1 MCTPEETS
9 LLQAEE
15 TFLALLGRINTLV
28 FQPLLLA
35 EEPSNSKDQEC
46 MRLLLQLS
54 EQYQHLW
61 DLTQASLQTLRQRL
75 NCPTTV
81 SLHTLHLLHSPD
93 LFLEAYQQYFV
104 IYSSCMAVQ
113 TFQKATRKKSEFW
126 RSQRKAL
133 KQFLT
138 SVTLETSGAAGLPHI
153 LCQPLTDHVQQ
164 YVLILLRLGDA
175 VDEHHSARELIIQ
188 AADRFVTLQS
198 FIRQVLDEA
207 LATHSLWEMLGNRL
221 VDALC
226 MADRRL
232 LLDSQEVP
240 VVANPVRADRVLLFN
255 DVLVLL
261 QGHSFQ
267 TFNLKL
273 VWMDA
278 RLDNKQIS
286 SRYGFHVITPEEE
299 FFLSAKDAQGK
310 ACWLSK
316 VSQAICQVLS
326 GRRDIPVLEQ
336 HQNQERVEPPTSRYC
351 LYTFRTEDRLR
362 LATYDGNWSWGKPH
376 GKYANE
382 SVYKGYFRDNMRQGF
397 GVLESSPQAP
407 QPFKFIGHWDRDKK
421 NGYGVWEDKD
431 RGERY
436 IGMWQADHRHGQ
448 GIVVT
453 QSGICYQRTFHA
465 DKMVG
470 PGILLLEDDSL
481 YEGSFTRDLAYIGKG
496 KITFPNGYFLKASF
510 STGVGKGF
518 HTQGVLETTAHP
530 LDPTHT
536 CKRQLGLDAFPVES
550 RWQGIYQQF
559 REFIYSNCPEDAQE
573 AFLGFHVQTAKELR
587 KSQEY
592 LFCDRGNPDEVSAKI
607 KDILA
612 ELPTHRE
619 PESLQLYLQKALKS
633 SVHPLGKLL
642 KLLTLT
648 FQATYSGLGANKH
661 LLVLAQEEVQQHAKE
676 IWAFYQGL
684 LGVALE
690 QQGQVQEE
698 SEDTSK
704 SHSEAYRLVLPI
716 ILPCFYPELFM
727 LYMLYHEKEDSLYSQ
742 GIADLSLFP
751 DTKLLECLDVQKHL
765 WPLKDL
771 TLTTNQRY
779 SLVTDK
785 CFLSATECL
794 QKIITTVDPR
804 EKLEMLEKT
813 YVEIED
819 TVSRILEREYK
830 LPMDDLLPLLIY
842 VVSRA
847 RIQHLGAEIHLIRDM
862 MDPIHSGGLY
872 DFLLTALEVLVSYMV
887 QPTHTNNVLCVK
899 LNFNSSENAAFLTLM
914 SYGNNTCRMPVF
926 ESWASVTKANLES
939 LRCFPVSQ
947 RQSSPV
953 YCPSSLSVPNIHAN
967 GQALVCSC
975 KCMTLYGQ
983 WPPFIWSYLMKPMMS
998 STSSIWKITY
1008 PQ

>member
-9 LLQAEE
+9 LLQSEE

-28 FQPLLLA
+28 FHPLLLA
-35 EEPSNSKDQEC
+35 GEPSNSKDQEC

-54 EQYQHLW
+54 VQYQQLW
-61 DLTQASLQTLRQRL
+61 DLTQASLRTLRQRL
-75 NCPTTV
+75 NSPATV
-81 SLHTLHLLHSPD
+81 SLEALHLLHSPD
-93 LFLEAYQQYFV
+93 LFLEAYRRYFV
-104 IYSSCMAVQ
+104 IYTSCVVVQ

-126 RSQRKAL
+126 KSQRKAL

-138 SVTLETSGAAGLPHI
+138 NVTLETSGAAALPHV

-175 VDEHHSARELIIQ
+175 VGEHHPARELAIQ

-198 FIRQVLDEA
+198 FIRQALDKA
-207 LATHSLWEMLGNRL
+207 SATQDLWETLGNRL

-226 MADRRL
+226 TADRRL
-232 LLDSQEVP
+232 LQDSQKVP
-240 VVANPVRADRVLLFN
+240 VVASPVRADRVLLFN
-255 DVLVLL
+255 DVLVLV

-267 TFNLKL
+267 MFDLKL
-273 VWMDA
+273 VWVEARMDG
-278 RLDNKQIS
+278 
-286 SRYGFHVITPEEE
+286 YGFHVITPEEE
-299 FFLSAKDAQGK
+299 FCLSAKDAQGQV
-310 ACWLSK
+310 CWLSK
-316 VSQAICQVLS
+316 VSQAICQALN
-326 GRRDIPVLEQ
+326 GKKDIPGLEKD
-336 HQNQERVEPPTSRYC
+336 QNQEGIEPPAARCC
-351 LYTFRTEDRLR
+351 LYTFQTVDRFR
-362 LATYDGNWSWGKPH
+362 LATYDGNWFWGKPH
-376 GKYANE
+376 GKGTLKWPDGRNHVGDFHQGLEHGFGIRLVPHGAEDKYDCYKCHWWEGQMQGYGICEYADE
-382 SVYKGYFRDNMRQGF
+382 SMYKGYFRDNLRQGF

-407 QPFKFIGHWDRDKK
+407 QPFKFMGHWHRDKK

-510 STGVGKGF
+510 SSGVGRGF
-518 HTQGVLETTAHP
+518 QTQGVLETSAHP
-530 LDPTHT
+530 LDPMHT

-559 REFIYSNCPEDAQE
+559 QEFINLNCPEETQE
-573 AFLGFHVQTAKELR
+573 VFLGFHIQTAKELR

-592 LFCDRGNPDEVSAKI
+592 LFCDRSNPDEVSAKI

-642 KLLTLT
+642 KLLTLA
-648 FQATYSGLGANKH
+648 FQATYSGIGANKH
-661 LLVLAQEEVQQHAKE
+661 LLVLAQEEVKHHAKE
-676 IWAFYQGL
+676 IWAFYRGL
-684 LGVALE
+684 LHVALK
-690 QQGQVQEE
+690 QQDQTQEE
-698 SEDTSK
+698 NEGTEK
-704 SHSEAYRLVLPI
+704 SHPEAYRLVLPL

-727 LYMLYHEKEDSLYSQ
+727 LYMLYHEKEDNLYSQ
-742 GIADLSLFP
+742 GISDLSLFP

-771 TLTTNQRY
+771 TLTTNQRH
-779 SLVTDK
+779 SLVRDK

-813 YVEIED
+813 YDEIED
-819 TVSRILEREYK
+819 TVSRVLEREYK

-862 MDPIHSGGLY
+862 MDPIHRGGLY
-872 DFLLTALEVLVSYMV
+872 DFLLTALESCYEHIQKEDMRLHRLAGVRN
-887 QPTHTNNVLCVK
+887 Q
-899 LNFNSSENAAFLTLM
+899 
-914 SYGNNTCRMPVF
+914 
-926 ESWASVTKANLES
+926 KAL
-939 LRCFPVSQ
+939 
-947 RQSSPV
+947 
-953 YCPSSLSVPNIHAN
+953 
-967 GQALVCSC
+967 
-975 KCMTLYGQ
+975 
-983 WPPFIWSYLMKPMMS
+983 W
-998 STSSIWKITY
+998 
-1008 PQ
+1008 

>member
-9 LLQAEE
+9 LLQVEE

-28 FQPLLLA
+28 FQPLLLV
-35 EEPSNSKDQEC
+35 EPSNVKDQEC
-46 MRLLLQLS
+46 LRLLLQLS

-61 DLTQASLQTLRQRL
+61 DLTQVSLRTLRQRL
-75 NCPTTV
+75 DSPATV
-81 SLHTLHLLHSPD
+81 GLHTLHLLRSPD
-93 LFLEAYQQYFV
+93 LFLDAYRRYFV
-104 IYSSCMAVQ
+104 IYTSCVAMQ

-138 SVTLETSGAAGLPHI
+138 SVILETSGAAGLPHI

-164 YVLILLRLGDA
+164 YVLTLLRLADA
-175 VDEHHSARELIIQ
+175 IGEHHSARELAIQ

-198 FIRQVLDEA
+198 FIRQALDEA
-207 LATHSLWEMLGNRL
+207 SATQALWETLGNRL
-221 VDALC
+221 GDALC
-226 MADRRL
+226 TADRRL
-232 LLDSQEVP
+232 LLDSQDIP
-240 VVANPVRADRVLLFN
+240 VVTGPVRADRVLLFN

-267 TFNLKL
+267 TFDLKL
-273 VWMDA
+273 VWVDA
-278 RLDNKQIS
+278 RHDKKQMPN
-286 SRYGFHVITPEEE
+286 RYGFHVITPEEE
-299 FFLSAKDAQGK
+299 FSLSAKDAQDK
-310 ACWLSK
+310 TCWLST
-316 VSQAICQVLS
+316 VSQATCQALS
-326 GRRDIPVLEQ
+326 GKRDIPVLEQ
-336 HQNQERVEPPTSRYC
+336 DQNQEGAQPPASRYC

-362 LATYDGNWSWGKPH
+362 LATYDGNWFWGKPH
-376 GKYANE
+376 GKGTLKWPDGRNHVGDFHQGLEHGFGIRLVPRGAEDKYDCYKCHWREGQMQGYGICEYANE

-407 QPFKFIGHWDRDKK
+407 QPFKFMGHWDRDKK
-421 NGYGVWEDKD
+421 NGYGVLEDKD

-470 PGILLLEDDSL
+470 
-481 YEGSFTRDLAYIGKG
+481 

-530 LDPTHT
+530 LDPMHT
-536 CKRQLGLDAFPVES
+536 CKRQLGLEAFPVES

-559 REFIYSNCPEDAQE
+559 REFVHCNCPEDAQE

-592 LFCDRGNPDEVSAKI
+592 LFCDRSNPDEVSAKI

-612 ELPTHRE
+612 ELPTHQD

-633 SVHPLGKLL
+633 SVHPLGKLM
-642 KLLTLT
+642 KLLTLA
-648 FQATYSGLGANKH
+648 FQATYSGIGANKH
-661 LLVLAQEEVQQHAKE
+661 LLVLAQEEVKHHAQE
-676 IWAFYQGL
+676 VWAFYQGL
-684 LGVALE
+684 LRVALE
-690 QQGQVQEE
+690 RQGQIQEE
-698 SEDTSK
+698 SEDTSN
-704 SHSEAYRLVLPI
+704 SHPEAYRLVLPI
-716 ILPCFYPELFM
+716 ILSCFYPELFM
-727 LYMLYHEKEDSLYSQ
+727 LYMLYHEKEDNLYSQ

-779 SLVTDK
+779 SLVRDK

-813 YVEIED
+813 YVEIEN
-819 TVSRILEREYK
+819 TVSRVLEREHK

-862 MDPIHSGGLY
+862 MDPIHRGGLY
-872 DFLLTALEVLVSYMV
+872 DFLLTALESCYEHIQKEDMRLHRLAGVHNQKALWS
-887 QPTHTNNVLCVK
+887 QARERCKAGPEK
-899 LNFNSSENAAFLTLM
+899 QNSRAFH
-914 SYGNNTCRMPVF
+914 CAVHD
-926 ESWASVTKANLES
+926 A
-939 LRCFPVSQ
+939 
-947 RQSSPV
+947 
-953 YCPSSLSVPNIHAN
+953 VPQEDPAIIQ
-967 GQALVCSC
+967 G
-975 KCMTLYGQ
+975 
-983 WPPFIWSYLMKPMMS
+983 
-998 STSSIWKITY
+998 
-1008 PQ
+1008 

>member
-9 LLQAEE
+9 LLQVEE

-28 FQPLLLA
+28 FQPLLLV
-35 EEPSNSKDQEC
+35 EEPSHSKDQEC
-46 MRLLLQLS
+46 LRLLLQLS
-54 EQYQHLW
+54 EQYQCLW
-61 DLTQASLQTLRQRL
+61 ELTQTSLRTLRQRL
-75 NCPTTV
+75 NSPATFT
-81 SLHTLHLLHSPD
+81 LHSLHLLDSLH

-104 IYSSCMAVQ
+104 IYTSCVAVQ

-138 SVTLETSGAAGLPHI
+138 NVILETSGAEALPHV

-164 YVLILLRLGDA
+164 YVLLLLRLGDA
-175 VDEHHSARELIIQ
+175 VGQRHPAWVQVIQ
-188 AADRFVTLQS
+188 AADRFVALQS
-198 FIRQVLDEA
+198 FIRQALKEA
-207 LATHSLWEMLGNRL
+207 SATQALWEMLSNKL

-226 MADRRL
+226 TADRRL
-232 LLDSQEVP
+232 LQDSQEVP
-240 VVANPVRADRVLLFN
+240 VVASPVRADRILLFN
-255 DVLVLL
+255 DALVLL

-267 TFNLKL
+267 IFDLKL
-273 VWMDA
+273 VWVDGKK
-278 RLDNKQIS
+278 LDKKQTS
-286 SRYGFHVITPEEE
+286 SRYGFCVITPEEE
-299 FFLSAKDAQGK
+299 FFLSAKDVQGK

-316 VSQAICQVLS
+316 VSQAICQALS
-326 GRRDIPVLEQ
+326 GKRDMPTTEQ
-336 HQNQERVEPPTSRYC
+336 DQEQEGVKPPASRCC
-351 LYTFRTEDRLR
+351 LYTFRTEERLR
-362 LATYDGNWSWGKPH
+362 LATYDGDWFWGKPH
-376 GKYANE
+376 GKGTLKWPDGRNHVGGFHQGLEHGFGIRLVPNGTEDKYDCYKCHWREGQMLGYGICEYANE
-382 SVYKGYFRDNMRQGF
+382 SMYKGYFRDNMRHGF

-407 QPFKFIGHWDRDKK
+407 KPFKFMGHWDRDKK
-421 NGYGVWEDKD
+421 NGYGVLEDKD

-481 YEGSFTRDLAYIGKG
+481 YEGSFTRDLVYTGKG

-510 STGVGKGF
+510 STGIGKGF
-518 HTQGVLETTAHP
+518 HTQGVLETTAHT
-530 LDPTHT
+530 LDPLHT
-536 CKRQLGLDAFPVES
+536 CKRQLGLDVFPVES
-550 RWQGIYQQF
+550 RWRGIYQQF
-559 REFIYSNCPEDAQE
+559 QEFIHSNCPEDAQE
-573 AFLGFHVQTAKELR
+573 AFLGFHIQTAKELR

-592 LFCDRGNPDEVSAKI
+592 LFCDRSNPDEVSAKI

-642 KLLTLT
+642 KMLTLA
-648 FQATYSGLGANKH
+648 FQATYSGMGANKH
-661 LLVLAQEEVQQHAKE
+661 LLVLAQEEVRHHAKE

-684 LGVALE
+684 LRVALK
-690 QQGQVQEE
+690 QQGQIQEE
-698 SEDTSK
+698 SEDTDK
-704 SHSEAYRLVLPI
+704 SHPEAYRLVLPL

-727 LYMLYHEKEDSLYSQ
+727 LYMLYHEREDSLYSQ
-742 GIADLSLFP
+742 GISDLSLFP

-771 TLTTNQRY
+771 TLTTNQRH
-779 SLVTDK
+779 SLVRDK

-804 EKLEMLEKT
+804 EKLEMIEKT
-813 YVEIED
+813 YNEIED
-819 TVSRILEREYK
+819 TVSRVLEREYK

-862 MDPIHSGGLY
+862 MDPIHRGGLY
-872 DFLLTALEVLVSYMV
+872 DFLLTALESCYEHIQKEDMRLHHLAGV
-887 QPTHTNNVLCVK
+887 
-899 LNFNSSENAAFLTLM
+899 
-914 SYGNNTCRMPVF
+914 GNQ
-926 ESWASVTKANLES
+926 KAL
-939 LRCFPVSQ
+939 
-947 RQSSPV
+947 
-953 YCPSSLSVPNIHAN
+953 
-967 GQALVCSC
+967 
-975 KCMTLYGQ
+975 
-983 WPPFIWSYLMKPMMS
+983 W
-998 STSSIWKITY
+998 
-1008 PQ
+1008 

>member
-1 MCTPEETS
+1 MSTPEETS
-9 LLQAEE
+9 LLQEEE

-35 EEPSNSKDQEC
+35 EPFNMKDQEC
-46 MRLLLQLS
+46 LQLLLQLS
-54 EQYQHLW
+54 EQYQNLW

-75 NCPTTV
+75 NSPATV
-81 SLHTLHLLHSPD
+81 SLQTLHLLHRPD
-93 LFLEAYQQYFV
+93 LFLEAYRQYFV
-104 IYSSCMAVQ
+104 TYTDCVVLQ
-113 TFQKATRKKSEFW
+113 TFQKATRKKNELW
-126 RSQRKAL
+126 RSQRKVL

-138 SVTLETSGAAGLPHI
+138 NVALEASGTAALPHV

-175 VDEHHSARELIIQ
+175 VGEHHTARELAIQ
-188 AADRFVTLQS
+188 AADRFVALQT
-198 FIRQVLDEA
+198 FIRQALDKA
-207 LATHSLWEMLGNRL
+207 SATQALWERLGNRL

-226 MADRRL
+226 TANRRL
-232 LLDSQEVP
+232 LQDSQEVP
-240 VVANPVRADRVLLFN
+240 VVASPVRADRVLLFN

-261 QGHSFQ
+261 QGHNFQ
-267 TFNLKL
+267 TFDLKL
-273 VWMDA
+273 VWVDA
-278 RLDNKQIS
+278 TLDKKQTS
-286 SRYGFHVITPEEE
+286 NRYGFHVITPEEE
-299 FFLSAKDAQGK
+299 FSLSAKDVQGK
-310 ACWLSK
+310 DCWLSK
-316 VSQAICQVLS
+316 MSQAICQALS
-326 GRRDIPVLEQ
+326 EKKDFPVLEQ
-336 HQNQERVEPPTSRYC
+336 DQNQEGLEPPPSRCC
-351 LYTFRTEDRLR
+351 LYTFRTEDRFR
-362 LATYDGNWSWGKPH
+362 LATYDGSWFWGKPH
-376 GKYANE
+376 GKGTLKWPDGRNHVGDFHQGLEHGFGIRLVPHGTEDKYDCYKCHWQEGQMQGYGICEYANE

-397 GVLESSPQAP
+397 GVLESSSQAP
-407 QPFKFIGHWDRDKK
+407 QPFKFTGHWDRDKK

-436 IGMWQADHRHGQ
+436 IGLWQADHRHGQ

-453 QSGICYQRTFHA
+453 QSGVCYQRTFQA

-510 STGVGKGF
+510 SSRVGRGF

-530 LDPTHT
+530 LDPMNT
-536 CKRQLGLDAFPVES
+536 CKRQLGLDDFPVEN

-559 REFIYSNCPEDAQE
+559 QNFIRCNCPEDAQE
-573 AFLGFHVQTAKELR
+573 AFLGFHIQTAKEIR

-592 LFCDRGNPDEVSAKI
+592 LFCDRSNPDEVSAKI

-612 ELPTHRE
+612 ELPAHRE

-642 KLLTLT
+642 KLLTMA
-648 FQATYSGLGANKH
+648 FQTTYSGIGANKH
-661 LLVLAQEEVQQHAKE
+661 LLVLAQEEVQHHAKE

-684 LGVALE
+684 LQVALK
-690 QQGQVQEE
+690 QQGQIQEE

-704 SHSEAYRLVLPI
+704 SHPEAYRLVLPI

-727 LYMLYHEKEDSLYSQ
+727 LYMLYHEKEDNLYSQ
-742 GIADLSLFP
+742 GIADLSLFS

-771 TLTTNQRY
+771 TLTANQRH
-779 SLVTDK
+779 SLVRDK

-813 YVEIED
+813 YDEIEN
-819 TVSRILEREYK
+819 TVSRVLEREYK

-862 MDPIHSGGLY
+862 MDPIHRGGLY
-872 DFLLTALEVLVSYMV
+872 DFLLTALESCYEHIQKEDMRLHRLAGVHN
-887 QPTHTNNVLCVK
+887 Q
-899 LNFNSSENAAFLTLM
+899 
-914 SYGNNTCRMPVF
+914 
-926 ESWASVTKANLES
+926 KAL
-939 LRCFPVSQ
+939 
-947 RQSSPV
+947 
-953 YCPSSLSVPNIHAN
+953 
-967 GQALVCSC
+967 
-975 KCMTLYGQ
+975 
-983 WPPFIWSYLMKPMMS
+983 W
-998 STSSIWKITY
+998 
-1008 PQ
+1008 